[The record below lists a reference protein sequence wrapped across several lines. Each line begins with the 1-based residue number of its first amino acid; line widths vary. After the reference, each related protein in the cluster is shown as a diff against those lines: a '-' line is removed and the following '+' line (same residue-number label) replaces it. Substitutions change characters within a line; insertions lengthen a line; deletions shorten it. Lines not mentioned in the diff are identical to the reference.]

1 MDNEKLLKYI
11 LILMVLLLTI
21 ISGTTY
27 AKADDTIEE
36 YNGVQYRINSAE
48 RWAAVC
54 GYTGTETDVEIS
66 SIIGRGIIVSE
77 IDDHAFDG
85 CNSIQILTIP
95 DTIMKVGDMSFIGMN
110 NLKAVISKTQEINII
125 VKDNVKI
132 VSDRSQLTDE
142 DINKDDNNSSDNKS
156 DNITSNDSKPS
167 TSGESSNDN
176 SYDNGKVSEGMGVI
190 DSNTVNNKSDS
201 SNATLTEGNTDNKV
215 SEGGAT
221 ISSSD
226 NKKDNN
232 KSTQADDNKNETGSK
247 TTKKFSAPKIIA
259 YIVCVIVII
268 GLAAGAIIFI
278 KKKRR

>member
-1 MDNEKLLKYI
+1 MKKLLKYI
-11 LILMVLLLTI
+11 LILMVMVLII

-27 AKADDTIEE
+27 AKADDAIEE
-36 YNGVQYRINSAE
+36 YNGVKYRINSAE
-48 RWAAVC
+48 RWATVC
-54 GYTGTETDVEIS
+54 GYTGTETDVEIP

-110 NLKAVISKTQEINII
+110 NLKAVISKTQGINII

-167 TSGESSNDN
+167 TSGESSNGN
-176 SYDNGKVSEGMGVI
+176 SYDNGKVLEGMGVI
-190 DSNTVNNKSDS
+190 DSNTINNKSDS
-201 SNATLTEGNTDNKV
+201 SNATLTEGNAENKV

-226 NKKDNN
+226 NKKNNN
-232 KSTQADDNKNETGSK
+232 KSTQAADNKNETGSK
-247 TTKKFSAPKIIA
+247 TTKKSSAPKIIA

>member
-1 MDNEKLLKYI
+1 MKKLLKHI
-11 LILMVLLLTI
+11 LILMVMVLTI
-21 ISGTTY
+21 ISGITY
-27 AKADDTIEE
+27 VKADDAIEE
-36 YNGVQYRINSAE
+36 YNGVKYRINSAE

-54 GYTGTETDVEIS
+54 GYTGTETDVEIP

-77 IDDHAFDG
+77 IDDRAFDG

-110 NLKAVISKTQEINII
+110 NLKAVISKTQGINII

-142 DINKDDNNSSDNKS
+142 GINKDDNNSSDNKS

-167 TSGESSNDN
+167 TSGESSNGN

-190 DSNTVNNKSDS
+190 DSNTGNNRSDS
-201 SNATLTEGNTDNKV
+201 SNTTLTEGNAENKV

-221 ISSSD
+221 ISGSD
-226 NKKDNN
+226 NKKDSN
-232 KSTQADDNKNETGSK
+232 KSTQADDKKNETGSK
-247 TTKKFSAPKIIA
+247 TANKSSAPKIIA

>member
-1 MDNEKLLKYI
+1 
-11 LILMVLLLTI
+11 MVMVLTI
-21 ISGTTY
+21 ISGITY
-27 AKADDTIEE
+27 VKADNAIEE
-36 YNGVQYRINSAE
+36 YNGVKYRINSAE

-54 GYTGTETDVEIS
+54 GYTGTETDVEIP

-77 IDDHAFDG
+77 IDDRAFDG

-95 DTIMKVGDMSFIGMN
+95 DTIMKAGDMSFIGMN
-110 NLKAVISKTQEINII
+110 NLKAVISKTQGINII

-167 TSGESSNDN
+167 TSGESSNGN

-190 DSNTVNNKSDS
+190 DSNTGNNRSDS
-201 SNATLTEGNTDNKV
+201 SNTTLTEGNAENKV

-221 ISSSD
+221 ISGSD

-232 KSTQADDNKNETGSK
+232 KSTQASDSKKETGSK
-247 TTKKFSAPKIIA
+247 IAKKSSAPKIIA
-259 YIVCVIVII
+259 YIICVIVII
-268 GLAAGAIIFI
+268 CLAAGAIIFI

>member
-1 MDNEKLLKYI
+1 MKKLLKYI
-11 LILMVLLLTI
+11 LILMVMVLTI
-21 ISGTTY
+21 ISGITY
-27 AKADDTIEE
+27 VKADDSIEE
-36 YNGVQYRINSAE
+36 YNGVKYRINSAE

-54 GYTGTETDVEIS
+54 GYTGTESDVEIP

-95 DTIMKVGDMSFIGMN
+95 DTIMKVGDMSFIGIN
-110 NLKAVISKTQEINII
+110 NLKAVISKTQGINII

-167 TSGESSNDN
+167 ISGESSNDN

-221 ISSSD
+221 ISGSD

-232 KSTQADDNKNETGSK
+232 KSTQAVDNKNETASK
-247 TTKKFSAPKIIA
+247 TTKKSSAPKIIA

>member
-1 MDNEKLLKYI
+1 MKKLLKYI
-11 LILMVLLLTI
+11 LMLMVMVLTI

-36 YNGVQYRINSAE
+36 YNGVKYRINSAE

-54 GYTGTETDVEIS
+54 GYTGTETDVEIP

-110 NLKAVISKTQEINII
+110 NLKAVISKTQGINII

-167 TSGESSNDN
+167 TSGESSNGN
-176 SYDNGKVSEGMGVI
+176 SYDNDKVSEGMGVI
-190 DSNTVNNKSDS
+190 DSNTVNNKPDS

-232 KSTQADDNKNETGSK
+232 KSTQAADSKNDTGYK
-247 TTKKFSAPKIIA
+247 ATKKSSAPKIIA
-259 YIVCVIVII
+259 YIVCVIAII
-268 GLAAGAIIFI
+268 AIAAGAIIFI

>member
-1 MDNEKLLKYI
+1 MKKLLKYI
-11 LILMVLLLTI
+11 LMLMVMVLTI

-27 AKADDTIEE
+27 AKADDAIEE

-54 GYTGTETDVEIS
+54 GYTGTETDVEIP

-110 NLKAVISKTQEINII
+110 NLKAVISKTQGINII

-132 VSDRSQLTDE
+132 VSDRGQLTDE

-156 DNITSNDSKPS
+156 DNTTSNDSKPS
-167 TSGESSNDN
+167 TSGESSNGN

-201 SNATLTEGNTDNKV
+201 SNATLTEGNADNKV

-232 KSTQADDNKNETGSK
+232 KSTQADDNKNGTGSK
-247 TTKKFSAPKIIA
+247 TAKKSSAPKIIA
-259 YIVCVIVII
+259 YIVCIIVII

>member
-1 MDNEKLLKYI
+1 MKKLLKYI

-77 IDDHAFDG
+77 IDDYAFDG

>member
-1 MDNEKLLKYI
+1 MKKLLKYI
-11 LILMVLLLTI
+11 LILMVMVLII

-27 AKADDTIEE
+27 AKADDAIEE
-36 YNGVQYRINSAE
+36 YNGVKYRINSAE

-54 GYTGTETDVEIS
+54 GYTGTETDVEIP

-110 NLKAVISKTQEINII
+110 NLKAVISKTQGINII

-167 TSGESSNDN
+167 TSGESSDDN
-176 SYDNGKVSEGMGVI
+176 SYDNGKVSQGMGVI

-232 KSTQADDNKNETGSK
+232 KSTQVGDSKNETGSK
-247 TTKKFSAPKIIA
+247 ITKKSSAPKIIA

>member
-1 MDNEKLLKYI
+1 MKKLLKYI

>member
-1 MDNEKLLKYI
+1 
-11 LILMVLLLTI
+11 MVLLLTI

-77 IDDHAFDG
+77 IDDYAFDG

>member
-1 MDNEKLLKYI
+1 MKKLLKYI
-11 LILMVLLLTI
+11 LILMVMVLII

-27 AKADDTIEE
+27 AKADDAIEE
-36 YNGVQYRINSAE
+36 YNGVKYRINSAE

-54 GYTGTETDVEIS
+54 GYTGTETDVEIP

-110 NLKAVISKTQEINII
+110 NLKAVISKTQGINII

-167 TSGESSNDN
+167 TSGESSDDN
-176 SYDNGKVSEGMGVI
+176 SYDNGKVSQGMGVI

-201 SNATLTEGNTDNKV
+201 SNVTLTEGNTDNKV

-232 KSTQADDNKNETGSK
+232 KSTQVGDSKNETGSK
-247 TTKKFSAPKIIA
+247 TTKKSSAPKIIA

>member
-1 MDNEKLLKYI
+1 MKKLLKYI
-11 LILMVLLLTI
+11 LMLMVMVLII

-36 YNGVQYRINSAE
+36 YNGVKYRINSAE

-54 GYTGTETDVEIS
+54 GYTGTETDVEIP

-110 NLKAVISKTQEINII
+110 NLKAVISKTQGINII

-167 TSGESSNDN
+167 TSGESSDDN
-176 SYDNGKVSEGMGVI
+176 SYDNGKVSQGMGVI

-221 ISSSD
+221 ISRSD

-232 KSTQADDNKNETGSK
+232 KSTQVGDSKNETGSK
-247 TTKKFSAPKIIA
+247 TTKKSSAPKIIA
-259 YIVCVIVII
+259 YIVCIIVII

>member
-1 MDNEKLLKYI
+1 MKKLLKYI

-232 KSTQADDNKNETGSK
+232 KSTQVDDNKNETGSK

>member
-1 MDNEKLLKYI
+1 MKKLLKYI

-215 SEGGAT
+215 SEGRAT

>member
-1 MDNEKLLKYI
+1 MKKLLKYI
-11 LILMVLLLTI
+11 LMLMVMVLTI

-36 YNGVQYRINSAE
+36 YNGVKYRINSAE

-54 GYTGTETDVEIS
+54 GYTGTETDVEIP

-110 NLKAVISKTQEINII
+110 NLKAVISKTQGINII

-156 DNITSNDSKPS
+156 DNITSNDFKPS

-201 SNATLTEGNTDNKV
+201 SNATLTEGNAENKV

-221 ISSSD
+221 ISGSD

-232 KSTQADDNKNETGSK
+232 KSTQVDDNKNETGSK
-247 TTKKFSAPKIIA
+247 TAKKSSAPKIIA

>member
-1 MDNEKLLKYI
+1 MKKLLKYI
-11 LILMVLLLTI
+11 LILMVMVLII

-27 AKADDTIEE
+27 AKADDAIEE
-36 YNGVQYRINSAE
+36 YNGVKYRINSAE

-54 GYTGTETDVEIS
+54 GYTGTETDVEIP

-110 NLKAVISKTQEINII
+110 NLKAVISKTQGINII

-167 TSGESSNDN
+167 TSGESSDDN
-176 SYDNGKVSEGMGVI
+176 SYDNGKVSQGMGVI

-232 KSTQADDNKNETGSK
+232 KSTQVADSKNETASK
-247 TTKKFSAPKIIA
+247 TTKKSSAPKIIA

>member
-1 MDNEKLLKYI
+1 MKKLLKYI
-11 LILMVLLLTI
+11 LMLMVMVLTI

-27 AKADDTIEE
+27 AKADDAIEE
-36 YNGVQYRINSAE
+36 YNGVQYRINSVE

-54 GYTGTETDVEIS
+54 GYTGTETDVEIP

-110 NLKAVISKTQEINII
+110 NLKAVISKTQGINII

-132 VSDRSQLTDE
+132 VSDRGQLTDE

-156 DNITSNDSKPS
+156 DNTTSNDSKPS
-167 TSGESSNDN
+167 TSGESSNGN

-201 SNATLTEGNTDNKV
+201 SNATLTEGNAENKV

-232 KSTQADDNKNETGSK
+232 KSTQAADNKNETGSK
-247 TTKKFSAPKIIA
+247 TTKKSSAPKIIA

>member
-1 MDNEKLLKYI
+1 MKKLLKYI

-36 YNGVQYRINSAE
+36 YNGVQYRINSVE

-54 GYTGTETDVEIS
+54 GYTGIETDVEIP

-110 NLKAVISKTQEINII
+110 NLKAVISKTQGINII

-156 DNITSNDSKPS
+156 DNTTSNDSKPS
-167 TSGESSNDN
+167 TSGESSNGN

-201 SNATLTEGNTDNKV
+201 SNATLTEGNADNKV

-232 KSTQADDNKNETGSK
+232 KSTQAADNKNETASK
-247 TTKKFSAPKIIA
+247 TTKKSSAPKIIA